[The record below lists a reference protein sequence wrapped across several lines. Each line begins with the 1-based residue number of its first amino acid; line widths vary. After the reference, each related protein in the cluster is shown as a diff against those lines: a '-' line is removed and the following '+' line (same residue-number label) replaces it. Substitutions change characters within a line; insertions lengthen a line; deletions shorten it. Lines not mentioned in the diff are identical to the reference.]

1 MQTGKPLPIEMRML
15 AGLQNVR
22 YVLIYPEEN
31 DIVLAGYAEG
41 LQADALGNVVGKTTK
56 RPALMLDDLLV
67 ALRTAR
73 RASQGGITCSI
84 DPTQEGLQRLR
95 DYVSRISRAED
106 VSTNEIERALGPQQI
121 RIGGVPASSHFARV
135 LVAADYRMKQIG
147 MGHEKSPVAG
157 LPSYLSMMT
166 AGGRG
171 MQNMTPRWWMVPSYK
186 PLLTGEGGLAWE
198 LRGGTVKT
206 LTEETLFAADGSKQ
220 QTKQTSPAAQRWA
233 DLMTEKFDAL
243 SAKDSVFG
251 QLRNCMDLAVV
262 AALITKEGLAGRAGL
277 DLALLMDPTQLPTV
291 ELETPKTVPTRANAI
306 PKGSNVVISASGG
319 VEIFAGQFI
328 KNAEP
333 SGSLSPV
340 HRQVEA
346 GLAKKSWWWN

>member
-1 MQTGKPLPIEMRML
+1 MRLDRLGVRGAFRAAVLVTIIAMPSADLLAQCCCGGGGGGGRGRRQSVGGVYIDAAGVLLNAEADDRAFMRELRRKALERVPGEMDEPTELRKVSLARLQEAIAELMQTGKPLPIEMRML

-41 LQADALGNVVGKTTK
+41 LQADALGNVVGKSTK

-147 MGHEKSPVAG
+147 MGHEKSPVA
-157 LPSYLSMMT
+157 
-166 AGGRG
+166 
-171 MQNMTPRWWMVPSYK
+171 
-186 PLLTGEGGLAWE
+186 
-198 LRGGTVKT
+198 
-206 LTEETLFAADGSKQ
+206 
-220 QTKQTSPAAQRWA
+220 
-233 DLMTEKFDAL
+233 
-243 SAKDSVFG
+243 
-251 QLRNCMDLAVV
+251 
-262 AALITKEGLAGRAGL
+262 
-277 DLALLMDPTQLPTV
+277 
-291 ELETPKTVPTRANAI
+291 
-306 PKGSNVVISASGG
+306 
-319 VEIFAGQFI
+319 
-328 KNAEP
+328 
-333 SGSLSPV
+333 
-340 HRQVEA
+340 
-346 GLAKKSWWWN
+346 